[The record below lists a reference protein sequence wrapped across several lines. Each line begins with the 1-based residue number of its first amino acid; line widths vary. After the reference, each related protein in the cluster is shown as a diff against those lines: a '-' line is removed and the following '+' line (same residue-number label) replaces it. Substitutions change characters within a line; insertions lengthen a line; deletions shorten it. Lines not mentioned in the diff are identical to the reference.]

1 MAGPWLYLL
10 SEGAGR
16 HFNIKGKD
24 EPVTFD
30 SYKRLVENGRL
41 AEDRCWRI
49 SQHQKRAK
57 KGDEL
62 YIYFGKGNR
71 GIIGYATI
79 RSVLQRGLESCLDLE
94 FDFSRCQ
101 MLIEEPIEAV
111 VVRSWKL
118 NLRKNPVGLSAVTS
132 QLDSLVPWSRSI
144 APDEKEQNGSTYS
157 EGNAQRNLATR
168 YERDPRA
175 REACIRK
182 YGPTCN
188 LCGFDFA
195 AKYGK
200 AMKGFIHVHHT
211 KQLSSLG
218 PNYKVDPIQD
228 LRPLCPNCHA
238 VVHRRRNPYSL
249 DEVRQFLQ
257 NRP

>member
-1 MAGPWLYLL
+1 MAGTWLYVL
-10 SEGAGR
+10 SKRVGR
-16 HFNIKGKD
+16 NFNLKGKD
-24 EPVTFD
+24 QPVTFD

-49 SQHQKRAK
+49 SQHKKDAK

-62 YIYFGKGNR
+62 YIYFTAPR

-79 RSVLQRGLESCLDLE
+79 EKVTQKGEECWLELK
-94 FDFSRCQ
+94 FDFPKCQ
-101 MLIEEPIEAV
+101 ILIKNPIEASTV
-111 VVRSWKL
+111 LKWKL
-118 NLRKNPVGLSAVTS
+118 NLHNNLVDLSRVVS
-132 QLDSLVPWSRSI
+132 KLNSLVPWNRPTLLNEEVQEDSI
-144 APDEKEQNGSTYS
+144 YS
-157 EGNAQRNLATR
+157 EGNPQQSLATR
-168 YERDPRA
+168 YERDTRA
-175 REACIRK
+175 REACIRE
-182 YGPTCN
+182 YGTTCI

-195 AKYGK
+195 KKYGK

-211 KQLSSLG
+211 KQLSNLG
-218 PNYKVDPIQD
+218 PNYKVDPTKD

-257 NRP
+257 NRS